1 MMFLLHEFPFH
12 KNHLLPHHIPLPLNI
27 HSHPRLVL
35 IGTYSNGAEM
45 CRAVLGHV
53 IVDNL
58 IPTLVQTEHSHRAL
72 SACTQM

>member
-1 MMFLLHEFPFH
+1 
-12 KNHLLPHHIPLPLNI
+12 
-27 HSHPRLVL
+27 LVL